1 MEKCCPST
9 HHPSIPHGAPI
20 TAGSLQC
27 YELLFLMVLR
37 KMVIYIERE
46 IEREIENWFSD
57 FQRPAVMRSKS
68 CLDNWSG
75 RGVGLMPFCFGYLHN
90 TGLISDLLFQS
101 LM

>member
-1 MEKCCPST
+1 MGKEPWV
-9 HHPSIPHGAPI
+9 
-20 TAGSLQC
+20 

-37 KMVIYIERE
+37 TMVIYIYILRER
-46 IEREIENWFSD
+46 EREIENWFSD
-57 FQRPAVMRSKS
+57 FQRPSVMRSKN

-90 TGLISDLLFQS
+90 IGFISDLLFQS